1 MPLRVMIKS
10 VNNGQLTKEIEVK
23 TCPRG
28 VTGSYQVENW
38 RASKVRWPHL
48 VQCDFLLPVKDRL
61 VDFLIGVDYADLY
74 YLFVDIHGN
83 MGEPIAHL
91 GPLGWICVGH
101 DLIVEGSLEQ
111 EHTPSKCCY
120 W

>member
-1 MPLRVMIKS
+1 MPLRLMIKS

-83 MGEPIAHL
+83 IAIATYSL
-91 GPLGWICVGH
+91 NPL
-101 DLIVEGSLEQ
+101 LIWDHWDGFVLDM
-111 EHTPSKCCY
+111 T
-120 W
+120 